1 MWQMLRVPQL
11 LQNAWYK
18 IPWERQTEWAEEPQ
32 ERRQLALSWAEKARS
47 RPKLALHDIT
57 TCECTWPKNH
67 PVLYSGT
74 EGRGYVRRTHP
85 AQGQNC
91 PKESSQLLPSRL
103 LRSPLS
109 QRRQE
114 ELTAKAA
121 TGTRAEVASPGR
133 QEKHQHL
140 GRNKHEPT
148 HPHKSLCSGKWRVTC
163 FKNKKYLMKM
173 NHENESWP
181 FVTREGQTTTA
192 ASAEQLCV
200 PGRLKWKDPD
210 TTVPVRR

>member
-1 MWQMLRVPQL
+1 MLGTRSHGRG
-11 LQNAWYK
+11 
-18 IPWERQTEWAEEPQ
+18 RQSGQKSP
-32 ERRQLALSWAEKARS
+32 RRGGSWLCPELR
-47 RPKLALHDIT
+47 RPGADPSWLCMT
-57 TCECTWPKNH
+57 SPTCECTWPKNH

-210 TTVPVRR
+210 TTVPVWR